1 MGKRFGAH
9 ASNQYCDFSYVFFL
23 SDDQR
28 HITSHLDDLRVSAL
42 RTLTI
47 NVHGSQR
54 LSEQEHDIHF
64 LVLNAVELASDFQT
78 HP

>member
-9 ASNQYCDFSYVFFL
+9 ASNQYCDFSYVFFQ
-23 SDDQR
+23 SDNQR
-28 HITSHLDDLRVSAL
+28 HITFHLDDFRVSAL
-42 RTLTI
+42 HTLTI

-54 LSEQEHDIHF
+54 LSEQERDIQF
-64 LVLNAVELASDFQT
+64 LVLNAVELASDIQT